1 MMLNELTL
9 YDVCPSTW
17 TSLWISY
24 IPCNWTEDETV
35 DEAKVDS
42 AYLYGHSGNKIISPF
57 TEHFLDENDKLTD
70 SAIHAMADI
79 LYQIFG
85 ESWNRLW
92 EINKAEFDPLENYR
106 MTEEEDTT
114 PTGTETEEVTKS
126 GTETDTLTKSGT
138 ETETYAKS
146 GTETDTLTKSGT
158 TTNTSTDSGK
168 ETLDR
173 THTGSDTV
181 RTLGTAVNNVESNS
195 VFGFN
200 SSTAV
205 PADEKKTAT
214 DTTVTTT
221 PGATDKEEKTFTNRQ
236 TQDVETFTNR
246 QDANTKTFTNRQD
259 TDTKSF
265 TNRQDQNTK
274 SFTGRKDTK
283 VTSFDERNT
292 HRALTRAGNVGITT
306 SQQMAES
313 SLKLWQ
319 WKFWLQVFDDIDSFL
334 CCSVY

>member
-1 MMLNELTL
+1 MLNDLTL
-9 YDVCPSTW
+9 YDVCPATW
-17 TSLWISY
+17 QKLWISY
-24 IPCNWTEDETV
+24 IPCEWANDETV
-35 DEAKVDS
+35 DEQKVDS

-70 SAIHAMADI
+70 AQIHAMAEI
-79 LYQIFG
+79 LFQIFG

-114 PTGTETEEVTKS
+114 PTGTETEEVTKA
-126 GTETDTLTKSGT
+126 GTETDTLTKSGS
-138 ETETYAKS
+138 ETRTYGKAGS
-146 GTETDTLTKSGT
+146 E
-158 TTNTSTDSGK
+158 TNTVTDSGK
-168 ETLDR
+168 ETIDT
-173 THTGSDTV
+173 THNGSDTV
-181 RTLGTAVNNVESNS
+181 RTLGTANNNKETTS
-195 VFGFN
+195 VYGLD
-200 SSTAV
+200 SVIAV
-205 PADEKKTAT
+205 PSDEKTVAT

-221 PGATDKEEKTFTNRQ
+221 PGASDKEEKTFTNRQ
-236 TQDVETFTNR
+236 TQDV
-246 QDANTKTFTNRQD
+246 KTFTNRED
-259 TDTKSF
+259 TETETF

-292 HRALTRAGNVGITT
+292 HRELTRSGNIGVTT

>member
-1 MMLNELTL
+1 MLNDLTL
-9 YDVCPSTW
+9 YDVCPANW
-17 TSLWISY
+17 QKLWISY
-24 IPCNWTEDETV
+24 IPCDWANDETV
-35 DEAKVDS
+35 DEKKVDS

-70 SAIHAMADI
+70 AQIHAMADI
-79 LYQIFG
+79 LFQIFG

-138 ETETYAKS
+138 ET
-146 GTETDTLTKSGT
+146 DTLTKSGT
-158 TTNTSTDSGK
+158 QTNTKTDSGK
-168 ETLDR
+168 ETIDT

-181 RTLGTAVNNVESNS
+181 RTLGTANNNKEETS
-195 VFGFN
+195 VYGLD
-200 SSTAV
+200 SSSPV
-205 PADEKKTAT
+205 PSEEKKVAT

-221 PGATDKEEKTFTNRQ
+221 PGASDKEEKTFTNRQ

-246 QDANTKTFTNRQD
+246 QD

-265 TNRQDQNTK
+265 TNRQDQNIK

-292 HRALTRAGNVGITT
+292 HRELTRSGNIGVTT

-334 CCSVY
+334 CCSCY

>member
-1 MMLNELTL
+1 MLNDLTL
-9 YDVCPSTW
+9 YDVCPATW
-17 TSLWISY
+17 QKLWISY
-24 IPCNWTEDETV
+24 IPCEWANDETV
-35 DEAKVDS
+35 DEQKIDS

-70 SAIHAMADI
+70 AQIHAMADI
-79 LYQIFG
+79 LFQIFG

-92 EINKAEFDPLENYR
+92 EINKAEFDPFENYR

-114 PTGTETEEVTKS
+114 PTGTETEEVTKT
-126 GTETDTLTKSGT
+126 GTETDTLTKSGS
-138 ETETYAKS
+138 ETR
-146 GTETDTLTKSGT
+146 T
-158 TTNTSTDSGK
+158 TGKAGSETNTVTDSGK
-168 ETLDR
+168 ETIDT

-181 RTLGTAVNNVESNS
+181 RTLGTANNNKETTS
-195 VFGFN
+195 VYGMD
-200 SSTAV
+200 SVTAV
-205 PADEKKTAT
+205 PSDEKTVAT

-221 PGATDKEEKTFTNRQ
+221 PGASDKEEKTFTNRQ
-236 TQDVETFTNR
+236 TQDV
-246 QDANTKTFTNRQD
+246 KTFTNRED
-259 TDTKSF
+259 TETETF

-292 HRALTRAGNVGITT
+292 HRELTRSGNIGVTT